1 MCFTAE
7 ILLFNLCLPFI
18 NKLVILGNCG
28 DISVFLI
35 IVIIIIIIIFNFKNQ
50 SISFILM
57 CVHTRERDS
66 SPGYECV

>member
-35 IVIIIIIIIFNFKNQ
+35 IIIIVIIIFFFNF
-50 SISFILM
+50 
-57 CVHTRERDS
+57 
-66 SPGYECV
+66 